1 MSDMVYPSWRQGKRR
16 LAARMQGMES
26 QPLPQRSLPDLPAAF
41 MLPEKS
47 LERKA
52 GGRMTP
58 LEKIQSMKMPF
69 AELKGV
75 TFTEAGMDRVVAK
88 MLVRPDLC
96 TLRNTI
102 HGGAIMAFADSVGAA
117 ATVINLPA
125 DAKGTT
131 TIESKTN
138 FIGGAKE
145 GSTVIATAT
154 PVHRGR
160 RTQVWQTRLE
170 TEDGKLVAIVTQT
183 QMVL

>member
-1 MSDMVYPSWRQGKRR
+1 MATLCRISGPMSRRPSPRR
-16 LAARMQGMES
+16 SVPE
-26 QPLPQRSLPDLPAAF
+26 LPVASILPWKLFD
-41 MLPEKS
+41 
-47 LERKA
+47 RKA

-88 MLVRPDLC
+88 MVVRPDLC
-96 TLRNTI
+96 TLRHTI
-102 HGGAIMAFADSVGAA
+102 HGGAVMAFADSVGAA

-131 TIESKTN
+131 TLESKTN

-145 GSTVIATAT
+145 GSTVTATAT

-170 TEDGKLVAIVTQT
+170 TEDGKLVAVVTQT
-183 QMVL
+183 QLVL